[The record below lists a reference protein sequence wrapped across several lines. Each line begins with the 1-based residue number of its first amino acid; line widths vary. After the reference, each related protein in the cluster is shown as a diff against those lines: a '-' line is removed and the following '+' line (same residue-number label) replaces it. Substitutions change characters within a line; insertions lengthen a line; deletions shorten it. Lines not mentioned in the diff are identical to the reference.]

1 MVASV
6 SSAPQPMGLLHVS
19 PRDISAAL
27 SGIIFAAIPALLA
40 VRRAAQAVERLAAT
54 AREELPGTMAAVRL
68 SGMEISDL
76 TMELSD
82 LSHEISQG
90 VRSPARASRYL
101 PARSLLHH
109 SIPPFFISPN
119 CLPVCLLICP
129 PFQPQNLPGSAQT
142 CTGLPSSTRS
152 SISPSLHLSMFPLSL
167 FCLPICPPDQPRDLS
182 GSAQSF
188 TDVPPCRQ
196 HQQHQGQGATHCCP
210 PSFLLVPLGLPFP
223 ANPSPFPT
231 APPSHTPR
239 ALPRPPPS
247 PLLPDSLKDATVI
260 PIRVVSPLF
269 SSAAGAVGAAA
280 STVGS
285 TVSHVGGTVGAA
297 ASHVGGT
304 VGAAASHVGAAASH
318 VGGAAAHI
326 PSVVF
331 NLVDFLPWGHRR
343 GSEGGETGGETNG
356 DTANAHSTA
365 AAKLAAKP
373 AADSAKPSASAA
385 APADIPGRTNSA
397 APATKAAAAT
407 SASSGAA
414 SAGPHSR
421 APSKP
426 VATGRARP
434 IPSGSSPDQQS
445 PESLHHRPHQPL
457 QPLNSHEFHQ
467 LNENQQ
473 AHHGSV
479 GSRKAAGAG
488 DTRQEVTVG
497 AAAEEHFELSSL
509 PSLVGWL
516 QHRKDKEKHPRG
528 DAKG

>member
-19 PRDISAAL
+19 PRDVPVLTLGFVACSISAAL
-27 SGIIFAAIPALLA
+27 SGIIFAAIPALLVRGAAGSAGSGEARSDGEGGAATPPLVTARYGGQRRRWSGWQPQRGRSCLRLVFVQFLLAFQSHSLPFTSPPVPQA

-90 VRSPARASRYL
+90 VRSPSRTSRLAAS
-101 PARSLLHH
+101 
-109 SIPPFFISPN
+109 
-119 CLPVCLLICP
+119 
-129 PFQPQNLPGSAQT
+129 T
-142 CTGLPSSTRS
+142 SSTR
-152 SISPSLHLSMFPLSL
+152 
-167 FCLPICPPDQPRDLS
+167 
-182 GSAQSF
+182 AKE
-188 TDVPPCRQ
+188 Q
-196 HQQHQGQGATHCCP
+196 H
-210 PSFLLVPLGLPFP
+210 
-223 ANPSPFPT
+223 T
-231 APPSHTPR
+231 A
-239 ALPRPPPS
+239 
-247 PLLPDSLKDATVI
+247 DSLKDATVI

-269 SSAAGAVGAAA
+269 SSAASAVGATA

-343 GSEGGETGGETNG
+343 GGEGGETGGETNG